1 MIYSSADQNFEVSI
15 SEQIV
20 EAIRAIIKSANG
32 LETGGILIGR
42 YSPDHKTAI
51 INHITGPPKD
61 SKAGSTW
68 FVRGVKG
75 LETLLKR
82 FWSKNE
88 YYLGEWH
95 YHPNASASPSMQ
107 DISQMKEISRSIHY
121 QCPEPVL
128 LIIGGDYNEYEIRV
142 FVSVKNYK
150 LIKLKTATLE

>member
-1 MIYSSADQNFEVSI
+1 
-15 SEQIV
+15 
-20 EAIRAIIKSANG
+20 
-32 LETGGILIGR
+32 
-42 YSPDHKTAI
+42 
-51 INHITGPPKD
+51 
-61 SKAGSTW
+61 
-68 FVRGVKG
+68 VRGVKG